1 VKGLINLIRLSQSQ
15 SIIRR
20 YFVVNGFDGALTMFG
35 ITPVM
40 ITGDH
45 QGTAIAVAKEL
56 GLGNGGG

>member
-1 VKGLINLIRLSQSQ
+1 
-15 SIIRR
+15 
-20 YFVVNGFDGALTMFG
+20 VVNGFDGALTMFG